1 MILVDN
7 IVWSALQDDEEADT
21 VGCCTL
27 KVGNV
32 EPMPPDTLK
41 VYNINILIARLD
53 LVAAEVKLILQF

>member
-7 IVWSALQDDEEADT
+7 NVWSALQDDEEADT

-41 VYNINILIARLD
+41 V
-53 LVAAEVKLILQF
+53 